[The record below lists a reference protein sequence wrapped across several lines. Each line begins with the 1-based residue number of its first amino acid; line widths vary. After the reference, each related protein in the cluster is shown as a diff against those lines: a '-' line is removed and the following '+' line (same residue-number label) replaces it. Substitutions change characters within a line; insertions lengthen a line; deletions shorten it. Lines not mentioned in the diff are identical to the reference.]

1 MRTKSI
7 NTNCLQTQLYFPKN
21 QLEQFLYHLQKMD
34 ELALYASLDPN
45 LPVKGSK
52 VEKVLEELLDFIRFE
67 RSVFNT
73 SYLILQR
80 GSCASGSSPDAGK
93 QAYHLISGN
102 PDSKHTFSVL
112 IHHVHG
118 NIKDIDS
125 CMDRMIEGEGIDPK
139 PAPSIHR
146 KTTDF
151 LKRWHGNIDR
161 TISVSR

>member
-80 GSCASGSSPDAGK
+80 GSCASGSSPDAENK
-93 QAYHLISGN
+93 LI
-102 PDSKHTFSVL
+102 
-112 IHHVHG
+112 I
-118 NIKDIDS
+118 
-125 CMDRMIEGEGIDPK
+125 
-139 PAPSIHR
+139 
-146 KTTDF
+146 
-151 LKRWHGNIDR
+151 
-161 TISVSR
+161 